1 MFDNVLPRVPR
12 RHETTG
18 LLPSPPR
25 SGRVRR
31 FAASAQEEGGNG
43 HGGPAE
49 AGGEPGAEIAG
60 GALGGQSGQPALGAV
75 GAWTGQA

>member
-1 MFDNVLPRVPR
+1 MFDNILPRVPR

-25 SGRVRR
+25 SGRGRR
-31 FAASAQEEGGNG
+31 SAASAEEAGGNG

-49 AGGEPGAEIAG
+49 AGGEPGAESAG
-60 GALGGQSGQPALGAV
+60 GQLGGQAGQ
-75 GAWTGQA
+75 